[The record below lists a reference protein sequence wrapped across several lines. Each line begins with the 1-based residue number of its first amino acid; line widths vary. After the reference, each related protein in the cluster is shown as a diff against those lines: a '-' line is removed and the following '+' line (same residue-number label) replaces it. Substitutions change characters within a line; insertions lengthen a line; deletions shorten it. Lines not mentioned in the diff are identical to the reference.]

1 MMPTI
6 LPQNTVTLE
15 RLTNKARGLEAG
27 AEEVAFVDSAE
38 MYVEK
43 DIAKEEAVKHKRVWV
58 RVTRLCNQRCTFCL
72 DSWNQNGTYVPVQ
85 ELMAFI
91 KKGRDEGGERLILSG
106 GEASVHP
113 EFIKL
118 IRYGK
123 KLGYEWIQTVTNGQ
137 MFAYPEFALKAKLAG
152 LNEATFSMHGHTPR
166 LHDRLVG
173 LPGAFERGNQAIRNL
188 QALGGVVV
196 NVDIVINKMNVAFLR
211 DIIDFYMAMG
221 IREFDLL
228 YIVPFGR
235 GFEEFREQL
244 FFDIEEYHDHL
255 QRAFEV
261 ASEPGVFI
269 WTNRLPVAQLE
280 GYEHLIQD
288 PHKLHSEVNG
298 GRNNFEG
305 FMKTG
310 RLPDCHGERCDYCF
324 LNGLCR
330 GNMLDYRARH
340 LDGTFER
347 VAIDLSTPLAGPKAE
362 AALALQRPAS
372 VEVRGATAE
381 QVRWALSGGLAEAA
395 ERRADVESAAE
406 LMELVANPGPYTAI
420 VVRDRDTLARLS
432 TMELPDGLAV
442 EVELDKETAA
452 WLAEGALGSLRSRL
466 TLRLGNHE
474 YLSESRDTDPEAP
487 ALRALSLLGVPMK
500 NVPRCLAGEQS
511 RPADH
516 KTLHAEMIDRNG
528 DLDIDRYVHHYITSE
543 YYAKSKRC
551 RGCVFDADCK
561 GMHIN
566 YLRNQGFKVLEPVPA
581 ASTAAATA

>member
-1 MMPTI
+1 MPTFS
-6 LPQNTVTLE
+6 PQNVVTLE
-15 RLTNKARGLEAG
+15 RLANKARGLDAG
-27 AEEVAFVDSAE
+27 AEETAFIDSAE
-38 MYVEK
+38 MYIEK
-43 DIAKEEAVKHKRVWV
+43 DAAKEDAVKHKRVWV

-91 KKGRDEGGERLILSG
+91 KEGRDKGGERLILSG

-118 IRYGK
+118 IRYGRS
-123 KLGYEWIQTVTNGQ
+123 LGYDWIQTVTNGQ
-137 MFAYPEFALKAKLAG
+137 MFAYPDFARKAKLAG

-173 LPGAFERGNQAIRNL
+173 LPGAFERGNQGIRNL
-188 QALGGVVV
+188 QAVGGVVV
-196 NVDIVINKMNVAFLR
+196 NVDVVINKLNVRYLR
-211 DIIDFYMAMG
+211 DIVDFYMAMG

-228 YIVPFGR
+228 HIVPFGR
-235 GFEEFREQL
+235 GFEEFRDQL
-244 FFDIEEYHDHL
+244 FFDIEAHHDDL

-261 ASEPGVFI
+261 SKQPGVFM

-310 RLPDCHGERCDYCF
+310 TKPDCFGERCDHCF

-330 GNMLDYRARH
+330 GTMLPFREKHEAGGFQRVSVDLDVPSMGPRA
-340 LDGTFER
+340 E
-347 VAIDLSTPLAGPKAE
+347 E
-362 AALALQRPAS
+362 AFARQRPMS
-372 VEVRGATAE
+372 VEVRGSLEA
-381 QVRWALSGGLAEAA
+381 VRGYVGDAF
-395 ERRADVESAAE
+395 
-406 LMELVANPGPYTAI
+406 PGA
-420 VVRDRDTLARLS
+420 VVRAEVPTVAEVLALAADPGRVTTLVVRTVEAL
-432 TMELPDGLAV
+432 EALGPVLPPGLAV
-442 EVELDKETAA
+442 EAEVDAVMAA
-452 WLAEGALGSLRSRL
+452 WLLEHGVGSLEGRL

-474 YLSESRDTDPEAP
+474 YLSESREVDPDPDTLARL
-487 ALRALSLLGVPMK
+487 AGLGVPLK
-500 NVPRCLAGEQS
+500 NVPACIAGSAS

-516 KTLHAEMIDRNG
+516 HTLPRHLVDRAG
-528 DLDIDRYVHHYITSE
+528 DLDIDHYVEHFVVSE

-551 RGCVFDADCK
+551 RGCALDTTCR

-566 YLRNQGFKVLEPVPA
+566 YLRNHGFKALQPLASEARA
-581 ASTAAATA
+581 ACA